1 MMMPA
6 LAASPYSPA
15 SAVATTS
22 LHPAM
27 PQIDAAYAAAA
38 AANLQ
43 PPAKDTTWTKLFVGG
58 LPYTTTDQELRE
70 FFEEFG
76 EIEEAASAPQSRHL
90 RIENKNFFFAC
101 KKNAQGRYITVSE
114 VKGNF
119 RNSILIP
126 ESGWADFRDVFD
138 EYTKQCKTQD

>member
-76 EIEEAASAPQSRHL
+76 EIEEAAVIIDRQTGKS
-90 RIENKNFFFAC
+90 
-101 KKNAQGRYITVSE
+101 
-114 VKGNF
+114 KGYGF
-119 RNSILIP
+119 VSILRYLF
-126 ESGWADFRDVFD
+126 SSKLACNLTV
-138 EYTKQCKTQD
+138 Y